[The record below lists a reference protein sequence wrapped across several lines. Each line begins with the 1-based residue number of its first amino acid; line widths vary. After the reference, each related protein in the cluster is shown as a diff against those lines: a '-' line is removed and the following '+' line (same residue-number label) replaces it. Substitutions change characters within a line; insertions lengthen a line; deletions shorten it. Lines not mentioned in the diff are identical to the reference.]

1 MLSTLKRFWND
12 EEGLS
17 TVEYA
22 LLLVLIVIA
31 GVTAW
36 QTLGGSVSS
45 KVGEVDDTI
54 SAAGG

>member
-1 MLSTLKRFWND
+1 MFSALKKLYSD
-12 EEGLS
+12 EAGLS

-36 QTLGGSVSS
+36 QALGGKVSS
-45 KVGEVDDTI
+45 QVGNVT
-54 SAAGG
+54 STLNGT